1 MDMESLCLEP
11 KSIINN
17 KKEKKKKGNRREKY
31 TSHKAKVVTKSS
43 QLSDTI

>member
-17 KKEKKKKGNRREKY
+17 KKEKKKKEIEGKNILRTR
-31 TSHKAKVVTKSS
+31 
-43 QLSDTI
+43 QRL